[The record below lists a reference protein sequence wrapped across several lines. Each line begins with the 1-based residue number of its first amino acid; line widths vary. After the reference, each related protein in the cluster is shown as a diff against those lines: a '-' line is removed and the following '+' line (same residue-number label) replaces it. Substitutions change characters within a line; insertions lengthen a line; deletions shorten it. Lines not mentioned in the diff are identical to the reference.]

1 MIAVPCFARPIRLKF
16 SVVISPSA
24 HSFGPFDSLP
34 MSPLIWILVAA
45 LVVAGVIV
53 LVWRSRAGPRVTS
66 RATSDLGHL
75 LADTRRRLGTRLESV
90 FARSAVSD
98 SVWEELEEEL
108 ISSDL
113 GVEAARRIVEAVK
126 RAGPVNAR
134 QAREVI
140 RTEMVRILTGLDRS
154 LHLDS
159 KPAIVVMVGVN
170 GVGKTTT
177 VAKLAALL
185 QAEGR
190 HPIIGAADTF
200 RPAADTQLK
209 VWADR
214 VGVQVVSGQAGGDPA
229 AVAYDTLQAARARG
243 ADVVI
248 IDTAGRFQTRHNLM
262 AELAKILR
270 VLAKDGDQVSE
281 VLLVMDATTGQSGL
295 PQARRFAELGTTG
308 MILTKMDGTSKGG
321 VVIAVEREL
330 SLPVKFIGVGEGL
343 EDLVPFD
350 GAGFV
355 DALLVA
361 E

>member
-1 MIAVPCFARPIRLKF
+1 MVG
-16 SVVISPSA
+16 V
-24 HSFGPFDSLP
+24 
-34 MSPLIWILVAA
+34 LVAA
-45 LVVAGVIV
+45 VVIV
-53 LVWRSRAGPRVTS
+53 LVWRLRARPRVS
-66 RATSDLGHL
+66 RRSANDLGGL
-75 LADTRRRLGTRLESV
+75 LADTRRRFGARLESV
-90 FARSAVSD
+90 FARSGGSG
-98 SVWEELEEEL
+98 SLWQELEEEL
-108 ISSDL
+108 IGSDL
-113 GVEAARRIVEAVK
+113 GVEAANRIVDAVR
-126 RAGPVNAR
+126 RAGPAGAE

-140 RTEMVRILTGLDRS
+140 RTEMVRILAGVDRG

-159 KPAIVVMVGVN
+159 KPAIVVVVGVN

-190 HPIIGAADTF
+190 QPIIGAADTF

-209 VWADR
+209 LWAER
-214 VGVQVVSGQAGGDPA
+214 IGVQVVSGQAGGDPA

-248 IDTAGRFQTRHNLM
+248 VDTAGRFQTRHNLM
-262 AELAKILR
+262 QELAKILR
-270 VLAKDGDQVSE
+270 VLGKDGEKVCE

-308 MILTKMDGTSKGG
+308 MILTKMDGTAKGG
-321 VVIAVEREL
+321 VAVAVEREL

-355 DALLVA
+355 DALLVS